1 MGVRDAGK
9 PSEVV
14 IREINSIRDLH
25 KFVDFPLK
33 LYKDCPYYC
42 PPLHIEEMET
52 LRRDKNPAYEYCES
66 KFFMAYI
73 DNKPV
78 GRVCALL
85 NHKYNEVWNVKRM
98 RFTRLDFIDDYRV
111 SEALMKAVEDWVLEK
126 GMDEVQ
132 GPMGFSDLDKQGML
146 VEGFNEYNMFITI
159 YNHPY
164 YMEHMERLGY
174 VKDVDW
180 IEFQVFPPDKKDD
193 SIDHIAE
200 LALKKYNLRVLRP
213 KKTKEVLP
221 YAKGIFDLVYEA
233 YKDLYGVIPLNEKQV
248 NMYINQFINFVDPR
262 FLSVVVDENDTP
274 VCFGVMMPSLAKAT
288 RKNNGHL
295 FPFGFIPVLKTLFS
309 KKVEVLEALLIAVK
323 PELQGKGINAIL
335 MKDILKNALDAGVK
349 YAETGPMLE
358 TNHKIHATWRRFN
371 IRQHKRRRC
380 YLKKIR

>member
-1 MGVRDAGK
+1 MGAIKSGNT
-9 PSEVV
+9 SEVV
-14 IREINSIRDLH
+14 VREINSKSELR
-25 KFVDFPLK
+25 KFIDFPVK
-33 LYKDCPYYC
+33 LYKDCEYYA

-73 DNKPV
+73 GKKPV

-85 NHKYNEVWNVKRM
+85 NHKYNECWNVKRM

-111 SEALMKAVEDWVLEK
+111 SAALMKAVEDWALEK

-132 GPMGFSDLDKQGML
+132 GPMGFSDFDKQGML
-146 VEGFNEYNMFITI
+146 VEGFDEYNMFITI

-164 YMEHMERLGY
+164 YMDHMEKLGY

-180 IEFQVFPPDKKDD
+180 IEFQVYPPEKKDEK
-193 SIDHIAE
+193 IDQIAK
-200 LALKKYNLRVLRP
+200 LALEKYKLRVLRP
-213 KKTKEVLP
+213 KKTKEILP
-221 YAKGIFDLVYEA
+221 YAKGIFDLVYNA

-248 NMYINQFINFVDPR
+248 NMYIKQFIDFVDPR
-262 FLSVVVDENDTP
+262 FLSVIVDENDNP
-274 VCFGVMMPSLAKAT
+274 VCFGVLIPSLAKAMK
-288 RKNNGHL
+288 KNNGHL

-323 PELQGKGINAIL
+323 PELQGRGINAIL
-335 MKDILKNALDAGVK
+335 MKDILDNALSSGVE

-358 TNHKIHATWRRFN
+358 NNYKIHSTWRRFN
-371 IRQHKRRRC
+371 TREHKRRRC